1 MLIVYRYHWKF
12 AYHLMVP
19 SIWAKNEFWLH
30 LPAYRKWPI
39 EHSSLSLKS
48 WMQRS
53 HATWNSCIKHS
64 TGCFS
69 AMMTPVCHAM
79 QLINVPQLV
88 KIWLYKHFKHFCW
101 SLFFPLVSKNGIPR
115 ASGDAKARKAQ
126 PNVHEQRTSSS
137 STDEIAQQLGQGLS
151 DRHQWAIFF
160 ALESILPDLLTFLG
174 NEVQGLCGAL
184 KENLKPV
191 ANLCDSSMVPCR
203 CRMNIQDKT

>member
-30 LPAYRKWPI
+30 LPPYRKWPI

-48 WMQRS
+48 WIQRS
-53 HATWNSCIKHS
+53 HATWNWCIKHS
-64 TGCFS
+64 TGCVS

-79 QLINVPQLV
+79 QLMCRNSWKFDCISISITFVG
-88 KIWLYKHFKHFCW
+88 HC
-101 SLFFPLVSKNGIPR
+101 FFLRWAKNGIPR
-115 ASGDAKARKAQ
+115 ASGDAKAWKAQ
-126 PNVHEQRTSSS
+126 SNVHEQRTSSS

-151 DRHQWAIFF
+151 DRHQWTIFF

-174 NEVQGLCGAL
+174 NEVQGLRGVL